1 MPALTTAERIPEPD
15 AGSVESAVSVLQ
27 AELALTDGHLDAID
41 RKAALL
47 PPFLVGVAAL
57 LLRDGAWTVIE
68 AGLNIVAL
76 IVGSVAVVYCLTIL
90 RPGRISVGPEAT
102 VIAHHTHLSPA
113 EFHLRVAVSLADA
126 IDLNTRR
133 TKVKADRL
141 RTAGWWAAA
150 TMLLLVL
157 ARVAGGIVMTDE
169 SGATPPSN
177 TASPSPATTS
187 PAPEPSSSPPASP
200 GPNAPAEATPSTSD
214 RLPDFGQQMITA
226 SEPTLPSFGQ
236 QWAEKGGPLP
246 RDTELRVEKSGP
258 ASSGDG

>member
-1 MPALTTAERIPEPD
+1 MPPVTAVESIPEPNPD
-15 AGSVESAVSVLQ
+15 SVESAVSVLQ

-57 LLRDGAWTVIE
+57 LLRDGAWTVFE

-102 VIAHHTHLSPA
+102 VIAHHTHLPPP

-141 RTAGWWAAA
+141 RTAGWLAAA
-150 TMLLLVL
+150 TMFLLVL
-157 ARVAGGIVMTDE
+157 ARVAGGIGVTDD
-169 SGATPPSN
+169 SGAPPPSN
-177 TASPSPATTS
+177 SASPSPATEPASAPPAAPS
-187 PAPEPSSSPPASP
+187 PSAPASP
-200 GPNAPAEATPSTSD
+200 GEPSPSTGD

-226 SEPTLPSFGQ
+226 SEPRLPSFGQ

-246 RDTELRVEKSGP
+246 RDTEIRVEKSGD
-258 ASSGDG
+258 ASSG